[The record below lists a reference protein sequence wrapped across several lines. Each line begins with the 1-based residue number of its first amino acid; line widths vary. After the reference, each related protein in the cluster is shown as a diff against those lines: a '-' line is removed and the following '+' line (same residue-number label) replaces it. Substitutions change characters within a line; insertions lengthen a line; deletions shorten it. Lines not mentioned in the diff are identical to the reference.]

1 MTFFQYTAGHFL
13 TTEQFLPVHIPYIF
27 QPHVKVSK
35 YLWRHQVCQRFFYST
50 QALLLAIN
58 KWNIEFVID
67 WGEGFRVCNSDFLF
81 SDAILWKCSKRK
93 LLLLL
98 SVWGRIYNHIMYKA
112 GPLLLFKKHYTW
124 PALQFSAQLFHLSV
138 THNPEINRCLGII
151 ANYLSDDFW

>member
-1 MTFFQYTAGHFL
+1 METIRCA
-13 TTEQFLPVHIPYIF
+13 
-27 QPHVKVSK
+27 KD
-35 YLWRHQVCQRFFYST
+35 FFYSA

-67 WGEGFRVCNSDFLF
+67 WGEGFRVCNSDFF

-124 PALQFSAQLFHLSV
+124 PALQFQLNYFTSV
-138 THNPEINRCLGII
+138 TQHPEINRCLGNYSQITLVMTSDNCCSVLLKILII
-151 ANYLSDDFW
+151 GWQKNMCGTFKTN